1 MVGVRVNNRQSKL
14 KSEDVMNIWSLAEQG
29 KSYKKKNKKLMRRKQ
44 RTLLKRNLH
53 NDEEEK

>member
-29 KSYKKKNKKLMRRKQ
+29 KPYKKKSKKLMRRKQ

-53 NDEEEK
+53 KEVNND